1 MEWSQYYQKVFFLM
15 LYELLVLYP
24 FVKREETGR
33 LALKFIRT
41 EFKGVKDEID
51 IEMCET
57 RFKAN
62 PSVSRKS

>member
-1 MEWSQYYQKVFFLM
+1 M